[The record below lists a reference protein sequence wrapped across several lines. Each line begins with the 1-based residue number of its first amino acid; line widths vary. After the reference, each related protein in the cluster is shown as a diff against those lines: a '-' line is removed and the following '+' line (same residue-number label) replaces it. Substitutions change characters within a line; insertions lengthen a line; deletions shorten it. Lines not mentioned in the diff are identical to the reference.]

1 MFELNFGDRLRS
13 WRTTGIIV
21 FLIAFTLVL
30 AVNPA
35 QAERRNPMVKLT
47 TSMGDI
53 TVELFQDQA
62 PESVANFLAYVKDGF
77 YAGTVFHRVIP
88 GFMVQGGG
96 MNKDLHPKP
105 TKDSIRN
112 EADNGLKNEKYT
124 LAMARTPDPHSA
136 SSQFFINVADNEF
149 LNFAAKTPQG
159 WGYAVFGK
167 VVEGTDVVD
176 RIAAVPTGRQG
187 YHEDVPKEPVFIEKA
202 EVVEK

>member
-21 FLIAFTLVL
+21 FLIAFTLIL

-53 TVELFQDQA
+53 TVELFQEQA

-96 MNKDLHPKP
+96 MNKDLHPKA

>member
-1 MFELNFGDRLRS
+1 MFKAYFADRLRS
-13 WRTTGIIV
+13 WLAPGILV
-21 FLIAFTLVL
+21 FLIAFTLIL
-30 AVNPA
+30 ALNPA

-47 TSMGDI
+47 TNMGDI
-53 TVELFQDQA
+53 TIELFQDKA

-105 TKDSIRN
+105 TKDPIRN
-112 EADNGLKNEKYT
+112 EADNGLKNQKYT

-136 SSQFFINVADNEF
+136 SSQFFINVADNDF
-149 LNFAAKTPQG
+149 LNFAAKTPDG

-167 VVEGTDVVD
+167 VTEGQDVVD
-176 RIAAVPTGRQG
+176 KIAAVPTGRKG
-187 YHEDVPKEPVFIEKA
+187 FHEDVPKEPVLIEKA
-202 EVVEK
+202 EIVE

>member
-1 MFELNFGDRLRS
+1 MFKLNFGDRLRS
-13 WRTTGIIV
+13 WRVTGIMV
-21 FLIAFTLVL
+21 FLVAFTLIL
-30 AVNPA
+30 ALNPA

-47 TSMGDI
+47 TNMGDI
-53 TVELFQDQA
+53 TVELFADQA

-88 GFMVQGGG
+88 GFMIQGGG
-96 MNKDLHPKP
+96 MNQDLHPKP

-149 LNFAAKTPQG
+149 LNFAARTPQG

-187 YHEDVPKEPVFIEKA
+187 YHEDVPKEPVVIEKA